1 MDIEA
6 DEKVER
12 NIGLEASC
20 VDAEQLEHFSLP
32 VRVEEDGAVEH
43 GEEEVED
50 DKDDQVVVDQLQH
63 GAPLRHNQLQLSQI
77 NPPHL
82 QWLISVKNPVR
93 RRDVSW
99 YLCRYLISGDM
110 VFKTRQGQHYITRLK
125 NVKWAHCFN
134 PAFRILLGTFSNN
147 MVDGIHPWCFH
158 LLQ

>member
-63 GAPLRHNQLQLSQI
+63 RAPLRHNQLQLLGFQENNS
-77 NPPHL
+77 HAMH
-82 QWLISVKNPVR
+82 K
-93 RRDVSW
+93 
-99 YLCRYLISGDM
+99 C
-110 VFKTRQGQHYITRLK
+110 TITKFFPL
-125 NVKWAHCFN
+125 N
-134 PAFRILLGTFSNN
+134 
-147 MVDGIHPWCFH
+147 
-158 LLQ
+158 